1 MTDLI
6 LIVEDDPVFLK
17 LTSSILSRKGYL
29 VVIAD
34 TARSAQQILENDS
47 ERITVV
53 ILDWAIPDLSGLEL
67 LKWMRK
73 KTKFDSIQVIMQ
85 TGMKGPEHIRQGID
99 AGAYYYLV
107 KPTRPEV
114 LLSTIRSAIRSGNN
128 QKRLASKLKKAENL
142 LELLDE
148 AYFTFKTVDQA
159 ELLAVAIANIC
170 ERFDTAMLVSEILT
184 NAVEHGNLAI
194 TYEEKTDLTNNGNL
208 DKEIKRRLADEK
220 YKDRIVKVSLRKE
233 GNSMRL
239 VIEDEGHGFEFEKF
253 LQFDDS
259 RMFDNHGRGIAMANS
274 SLNVE
279 YLNRG
284 NKVVV
289 NLPLKITETTLL
301 S

>member
-34 TARSAQQILENDS
+34 TARSAQQILENES

-128 QKRLASKLKKAENL
+128 QKRLTSKLKKAENL

>member
-34 TARSAQQILENDS
+34 TARSAQQILENES
-47 ERITVV
+47 EKITVV

-85 TGMKGPEHIRQGID
+85 TGMNGPEHIRQGID

>member
-34 TARSAQQILENDS
+34 TARSAQQILENES

-194 TYEEKTDLTNNGNL
+194 TYEEKTNLTNNGNL

>member
-34 TARSAQQILENDS
+34 TARSAQQILENES
-47 ERITVV
+47 EKITVV

-73 KTKFDSIQVIMQ
+73 EPKFDSIQVIMQ
-85 TGMKGPEHIRQGID
+85 TGMNGPEHIRQGID

-128 QKRLASKLKKAENL
+128 QKRLVSKLKKAENL

-148 AYFTFKTVDQA
+148 AYFTFKTIDQA

-208 DKEIKRRLADEK
+208 DKEIEKRLADEK

-239 VIEDEGHGFEFEKF
+239 VIEDEGQGFEFEKF

-279 YLNRG
+279 YLNCG

>member
-34 TARSAQQILENDS
+34 TARSAQQILENES
-47 ERITVV
+47 EKITVV

-128 QKRLASKLKKAENL
+128 QKRLTSKLKKAENL

>member
-34 TARSAQQILENDS
+34 TARSAQQILENES

>member
-1 MTDLI
+1 
-6 LIVEDDPVFLK
+6 
-17 LTSSILSRKGYL
+17 
-29 VVIAD
+29 
-34 TARSAQQILENDS
+34 
-47 ERITVV
+47 
-53 ILDWAIPDLSGLEL
+53 
-67 LKWMRK
+67 
-73 KTKFDSIQVIMQ
+73 MQ

-159 ELLAVAIANIC
+159 ELLAVAIANLC

-220 YKDRIVKVSLRKE
+220 YKERIVKVSLRKE
-233 GNSMRL
+233 GNSMRF

-289 NLPLKITETTLL
+289 KLPLKITETTLL

>member
-34 TARSAQQILENDS
+34 TARSAQQILENES
-47 ERITVV
+47 EKITVV

-194 TYEEKTDLTNNGNL
+194 TYEEKTNLTNNGNL

>member
-34 TARSAQQILENDS
+34 TARSAQQILENES
-47 ERITVV
+47 EKITVV